1 MLVEAELRIVRHGK
15 APGFDGFVEY
25 RLVRAVVRHR
35 P

>member
-1 MLVEAELRIVRHGK
+1 MTVEAELHIIRHGK

-25 RLVRAVVRHR
+25 RLVRAVVRRR